1 MKVRESAR
9 LLYNS
14 NQGLWEVHI
23 GVTIPYRGQ
32 LWGAESWC
40 HDNNVPVSNRNE
52 INRIKTGNMPVEE
65 MMV

>member
-14 NQGLWEVHI
+14 NQGVWEVHI

-32 LWGAESWC
+32 LWGAELFC
-40 HDNNVPVSNRNE
+40 NNNKIPISNRGE
-52 INRIKTGNMPVEE
+52 INRIKTGNMPVQE
-65 MMV
+65 MML